1 MSKHTSKFQQLNTLF
16 LLHPHYNL
24 ISHDPSSLHFLYV
37 PIAPSSTALNVE
49 KSPSLP
55 FLPYPENCKGYVG
68 DVGFDPLGISS
79 YVPMD
84 YLREAELKHARI
96 AMLAWT
102 GWVTV
107 DLGVRV
113 YPVPAGLEGVTAVS
127 AHDAAVAQGGM
138 GQIFGWIAVL
148 ECISWLSVSAML
160 QGSGRAPGDFGLDP
174 LNFISGKSEEQVN
187 AMKLKEIKNGR
198 LAMMAIGGVAT
209 QAVLNGSAFP
219 YTTL

>member
-1 MSKHTSKFQQLNTLF
+1 MLSLIHRLSQLSYLFFFSTST
-16 LLHPHYNL
+16 
-24 ISHDPSSLHFLYV
+24 
-37 PIAPSSTALNVE
+37 APSSTALNVE

-68 DVGFDPLGISS
+68 DVGFDPLGISN

-84 YLREAELKHARI
+84 YLRESELKHARI

-102 GWVTV
+102 GWVAV

-113 YPVPAGLEGVTAVS
+113 YPVPEALQGVTAAT

-138 GQIFGWIAVL
+138 GQIFGWIGLL
-148 ECISWLSVSAML
+148 ECVSWLSISAML
-160 QGSGRAPGDFGLDP
+160 QGSGRAPGDFSFGASFLD
-174 LNFISGKSEEQVN
+174 GKSAEQVN

-209 QAVLNGSAFP
+209 QSVLNGSAFP
-219 YTTL
+219 YTSL